1 MSVTTVFRMAKP
13 RMAPKQ
19 RGFSLVEVLITV
31 VVFSIG
37 LLSLAALQVKSKQ
50 ANGEA
55 AQRSIATALANDL
68 VERMRSNSVC
78 TDADYSG
85 CLAQS
90 LGAITYSQ
98 LVSYKEAEVSL
109 RGSEPTMSNP
119 DCGTATCTAAQVA
132 AYDLAEWHRRIW
144 NSSLVKPTVCVTGPA
159 NGVSG
164 TYTVTIVWRGQAKLT
179 NASANTCGDNE
190 ADYRAEDGTENA
202 YRRILDLGT
211 WITVRP
217 YIDLTP

>member
-1 MSVTTVFRMAKP
+1 MSMSAIFNLRRHSSFR
-13 RMAPKQ
+13 Q
-19 RGFSLVEVLITV
+19 RGFTLVEVLITV
-31 VVFSIG
+31 LVFSFG

-55 AQRSIATALANDL
+55 AQRSLAVAFADDI
-68 VERMRSNSVC
+68 VERMRANSVC
-78 TDADYSG
+78 ANTDYNA
-85 CLAQS
+85 CIAQS
-90 LGAITYSQ
+90 LGAVTYSQ
-98 LVSYKEAEVSL
+98 VVSYKETETSL
-109 RGSEPTMSNP
+109 RGAQPAMSSP

-144 NSSLVKPTVCVTGPA
+144 SSSLVSPTVCITGPA

-190 ADYRAEDGTENA
+190 PEYKAEDNTENA
-202 YRRILDLGT
+202 YRRILQLDT
-211 WITVRP
+211 YITIRP
-217 YIDLTP
+217 NIPLV